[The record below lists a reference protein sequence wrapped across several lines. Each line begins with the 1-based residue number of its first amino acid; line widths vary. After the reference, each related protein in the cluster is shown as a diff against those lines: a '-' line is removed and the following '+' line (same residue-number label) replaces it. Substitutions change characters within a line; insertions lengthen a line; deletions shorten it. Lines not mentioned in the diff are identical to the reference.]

1 MIPRRDPTTARGR
14 AASAR
19 ACVSLLSALLL
30 SALPAAAG
38 EGLEDVGRR
47 IYWGDAPG
55 EIVAEIGGA
64 SIAAPA
70 SRFGCANCHGRDGLG
85 GGDAGVSFPPV
96 AASALLAATGSRPA
110 YDAQSFARAVRAG
123 IGADGRP
130 LDPAMPRYGLPD
142 AEAGALFAYLERL
155 EAETRTGIGD
165 EAILLGVTAPDGRE
179 AARSIVAEAL
189 DAVATPTVFGRRLS
203 FAIVPFEAEPER
215 FADALARSGIFA
227 LVMPVLDPEGVVLE
241 AARRA
246 GVPVVAP
253 WGGLAGFEN
262 PQDVRAVEA
271 SLAARKAALAQK
283 AEELARER
291 GAASV
296 SIAAALPA
304 EADLR
309 GRTLVGMLDELGPHA
324 EALRAAKAEVVL
336 LDTRFVRPPQDGRH
350 DVERQAAIALRL
362 VTEGLRLS
370 GADPTR
376 AKFMRA
382 LGRVAL
388 KTDYWPAL
396 DYRLHPL
403 TGTGE
408 WRFMELPALP

>member
-1 MIPRRDPTTARGR
+1 MIPRRDTMAARGR
-14 AASAR
+14 AASAS
-19 ACVSLLSALLL
+19 ACVSLLFALLL

-38 EGLEDVGRR
+38 DGLEGVGRR

-55 EIVAEIGGA
+55 EIVAEVGGS

-155 EAETRTGIGD
+155 EAETRTGVGD
-165 EAILLGVTAPDGRE
+165 GAILLGVTAPDGRE

-189 DAVATPTVFGRRLS
+189 GAVATPNVFGRRLS
-203 FAIVPFEAEPER
+203 FAIVPFEAEPAR

-253 WGGLAGFEN
+253 WGGLAGFEH

-283 AEELARER
+283 AEALARER
-291 GAASV
+291 GAGSV
-296 SIAAALPA
+296 SVAAAPPA

-336 LDTRFVRPPQDGRH
+336 LDTRFVRPPRDGRR
-350 DVERQAAIALRL
+350 DVERQADIALRL

-408 WRFMELPALP
+408 LRFMELPALP